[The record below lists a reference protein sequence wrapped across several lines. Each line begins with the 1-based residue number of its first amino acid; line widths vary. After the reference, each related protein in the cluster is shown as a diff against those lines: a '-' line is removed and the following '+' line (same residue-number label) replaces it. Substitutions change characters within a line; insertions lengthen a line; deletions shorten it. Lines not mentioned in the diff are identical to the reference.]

1 MQKHDAAYMHKLLIY
16 MQVTSRYATDD
27 YTELWL
33 KGPAMILQDEVRF
46 GEGSCMR
53 ENELAVISFG
63 D

>member
-1 MQKHDAAYMHKLLIY
+1 MHKLIY

-33 KGPAMILQDEVRF
+33 KGHDVRGILQDEVRF

-53 ENELAVISFG
+53 ES
-63 D
+63 